1 VKGDRLAQSATWR
14 KNRLGAVSCSIWP
27 LPASLSSCSKSIFC
41 VLPPRALCL
50 IPRARSPTMPP
61 ARQHTTPRI
70 MINKVLCT
78 STFFVSPIFRTL
90 VKAII
95 LLSLRQVHKKAQRS
109 LLYTWWPPLKLPR
122 RLVLRKTIRCSC
134 LRCQKSTPCYSGPS
148 VIGKADN
155 INNKQDHTSTYS
167 IARAIKKPW
176 NNRKHQWRNQPSGRQ
191 QYNSRVAPG
200 ISVMQWTS

>member
-1 VKGDRLAQSATWR
+1 MKGHRLAQSATWR
-14 KNRLGAVSCSIWP
+14 QKSLGAVSCSIWP
-27 LPASLSSCSKSIFC
+27 LPASLSSGSKSIFC
-41 VLPPRALCL
+41 VLPPRTLCS

-78 STFFVSPIFRTL
+78 ITFFLSPIFRTL

-95 LLSLRQVHKKAQRS
+95 LLCLCQVHKKAQRS
-109 LLYTWWPPLKLPR
+109 LLQTWWRPLKLPR

-134 LRCQKSTPCYSGPS
+134 LIKNPPFYSGPS

-155 INNKQDHTSTYS
+155 INNKLYLQDHTSTYS
-167 IARAIKKPW
+167 IARAIKRP
-176 NNRKHQWRNQPSGRQ
+176 
-191 QYNSRVAPG
+191 
-200 ISVMQWTS
+200 